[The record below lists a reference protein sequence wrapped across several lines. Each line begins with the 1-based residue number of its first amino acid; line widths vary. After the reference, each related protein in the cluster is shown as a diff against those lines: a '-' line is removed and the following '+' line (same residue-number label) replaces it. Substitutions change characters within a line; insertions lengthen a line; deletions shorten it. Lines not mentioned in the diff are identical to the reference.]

1 MISVDSHG
9 WIERLTDG
17 PKAAGYNRVIDA
29 EEPSDILTSV
39 VCLYEVY
46 RKLRPLIGEAAALSS
61 IAALRQTR
69 IAVVDERVALE
80 AADFSLSLGLHFSD
94 ALVYATARRYDAL
107 LHTGDPDLKKAPGV
121 VYHDR

>member
-17 PKAAGYNRVIDA
+17 PKSAGYNRVIDS

-46 RKLRPLIGEAAALSS
+46 RKLRPLMGEAAVLSA

-94 ALVYATARRYDAL
+94 ALIYATARRYDAL
-107 LHTGDPDLKKAPGV
+107 LHTGDPDLRKAPGV